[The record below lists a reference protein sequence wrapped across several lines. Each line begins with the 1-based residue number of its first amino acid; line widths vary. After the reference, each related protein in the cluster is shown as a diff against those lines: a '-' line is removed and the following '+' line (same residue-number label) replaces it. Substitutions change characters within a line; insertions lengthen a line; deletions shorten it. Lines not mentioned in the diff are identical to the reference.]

1 MTIWFDMDGTFVDLY
16 SVENWLPK
24 LRAED
29 PTPYEIALPL
39 VNTKEFEKLLA
50 ALQHSGTKIGI
61 LSWGAKN
68 STPTYFR
75 AVSRAKRNWLKSN
88 LPAIKWDKICI
99 LPHGT
104 SKNSVGAAE
113 DILIDD
119 EEQNRNQWKGR
130 AFLPSQIFQLIKFS

>member
-29 PTPYEIALPL
+29 PSPYEIALPL
-39 VNTKEFEKLLA
+39 INIKEFERLLA
-50 ALQHSGTKIGI
+50 TLQNSGAKIGI

-68 STPTYFR
+68 STPTYLR

-88 LPAIKWDKICI
+88 LPTTKWDKICI

-104 SKNSVGAAE
+104 PKNSVAAAE

-130 AFLPSQIFQLIKFS
+130 TFPPSQIFQLIKFS